1 MESLHVKKEPEFF
14 ELPPLALAGE
24 AAEDVG
30 EGGALEEKEKVCFH
44 LF

>member
-1 MESLHVKKEPEFF
+1 MEKEPEFF

-30 EGGALEEKEKVCFH
+30 ESRALEEKEKV
-44 LF
+44 